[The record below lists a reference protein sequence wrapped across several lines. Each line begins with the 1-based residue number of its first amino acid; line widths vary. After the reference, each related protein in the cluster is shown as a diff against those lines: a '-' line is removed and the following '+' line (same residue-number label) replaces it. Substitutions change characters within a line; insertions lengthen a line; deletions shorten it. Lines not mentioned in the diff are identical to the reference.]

1 MSHTFVTS
9 FIDLNI
15 LETRSE
21 EKSSNTY
28 KNLGHSLLNLPFN
41 FIVFMDSETRK
52 SFPPDSDRV
61 KFIIQELKDFPVYN
75 EIDKSTVSLPPDSD
89 RVKFIIQ
96 ELKDFPV
103 YNEIDK
109 STVSLPS
116 KTTPT
121 KDSYNYMVLMLSK
134 TYMVK
139 CAILSG
145 LFKTDRYSW
154 IDFGILHIINQDEGD
169 IFYKSMVKINEYTSS
184 TKKIRIPGC
193 YCDRIVG
200 YRIITD
206 VPDWTFCG
214 GFFSGEVA
222 ELLEFSKKVEDS
234 IKILKELKIICWE
247 VNLWAYLY
255 RLDSTIFEWY
265 LADHKISMLSNF

>member
-28 KNLGHSLLNLPFN
+28 KILGNSLLNLPFN

-61 KFIIQELKDFPVYN
+61 KFIIQELKDFPIYN
-75 EIDKSTVSLPPDSD
+75 EIDKSTVSL
-89 RVKFIIQ
+89 Q
-96 ELKDFPV
+96 
-103 YNEIDK
+103 
-109 STVSLPS
+109 S
-116 KTTPT
+116 KTLTPT

-154 IDFGILHIINQDEGD
+154 IDFGILHIINQNESD

-200 YRIITD
+200 YKIIVD

-265 LADHKISMLSNF
+265 LADHNISMLSNF